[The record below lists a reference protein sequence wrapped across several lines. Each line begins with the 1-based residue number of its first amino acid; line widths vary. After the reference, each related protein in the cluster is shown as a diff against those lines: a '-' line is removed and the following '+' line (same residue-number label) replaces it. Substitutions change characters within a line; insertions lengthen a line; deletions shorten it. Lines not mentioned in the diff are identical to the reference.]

1 MDPNKSYRN
10 LLIFRTILVAVSNLI
25 SMQMGRIDLPF
36 DWLVLLLGL
45 LIQTPVVWGLLV
57 AMVLL
62 NLVVSA
68 MFLLFGDIIAL
79 LQLAIQG
86 VILWAVLQ
94 PGIQAYFHRGEGN
107 S

>member
-1 MDPNKSYRN
+1 MEPNKRFRN
-10 LLIFRTILVAVSNLI
+10 LLIFRTILVVVSNLI
-25 SMQMGRIDLPF
+25 SMQMGRLDFPF

-68 MFLLFGDIIAL
+68 MFLFLGDVTAL
-79 LQLAIQG
+79 LQLAIHG

-94 PGIQAYFHRGEGN
+94 PGIQAYFHRHEGN